1 MGVEDP
7 EGHWW
12 TRDWRTGKIIYM
24 GQQLPD
30 GTYIPSPE
38 SEQYFKDRVEDIAS
52 LEAKDNVEDYLS
64 GIIDDARDA
73 RNLMGEEPG
82 PLEKKMETAPVPEN
96 ASFLDKLY
104 ALIRRTKL
112 AKNQHRQ

>member
-7 EGHWW
+7 EGHWR
-12 TRDWRTGKIIYM
+12 TRDWRTGEVIYM

-30 GTYIPSPE
+30 GTYIPSKE
-38 SEQYFKDRVEDIAS
+38 SEQYFKERLEDITS
-52 LEAKDNVEDYLS
+52 LEAKDKVEDYLS
-64 GIIDDARDA
+64 GIIDDARGALD
-73 RNLMGEEPG
+73 LMGEERG
-82 PLEKKMETAPVPEN
+82 PLEKKTETVPVPEN

-112 AKNQHRQ
+112 RKNHQGQ